1 MRGLSHF
8 AEPRCTFCSIHLCL
22 LVFVGGFFIPP
33 PPLLALPVAQG
44 LPGHFLGVHEMPHG
58 GEHLPITGCCPL
70 QCGGALTQGVPS
82 TVASPLPTRSHQRQL
97 VDFETHFLSKFN
109 CSPAQI
115 PKPGFVAMELKALSG
130 FLARSLALLLQ
141 AGNKA
146 AIILH
151 LGRKGHAP
159 SSCRPKSQTNHHQHA
174 LQQQYESH

>member
-1 MRGLSHF
+1 MYV
-8 AEPRCTFCSIHLCL
+8 L
-22 LVFVGGFFIPP
+22 LYSSLPACICGWLFHPTTITACPPGGT
-33 PPLLALPVAQG
+33 G

-70 QCGGALTQGVPS
+70 QCGGAVTQGVPS
-82 TVASPLPTRSHQRQL
+82 TVASPLPTHSHQRQL
-97 VDFETHFLSKFN
+97 VDFETHFLSKFS

-146 AIILH
+146 AIMLH
-151 LGRKGHAP
+151 LGCKGCAS
-159 SSCRPKSQTNHHQHA
+159 SSCHPKSQTNHHQHA